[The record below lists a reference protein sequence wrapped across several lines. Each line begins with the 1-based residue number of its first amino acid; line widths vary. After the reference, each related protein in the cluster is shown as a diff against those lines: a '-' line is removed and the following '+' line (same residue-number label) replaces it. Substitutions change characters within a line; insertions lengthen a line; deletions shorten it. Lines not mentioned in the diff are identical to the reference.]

1 MLKIKTF
8 VKLDDGN
15 MRTIDTIQHE
25 GGLWLLD
32 PYGSQPPDPQMYKP
46 ARNDSDGYT
55 DSPPGR

>member
-25 GGLWLLD
+25 GGLWLLY
-32 PYGSQPPDPQMYKP
+32 PYGLQPPTRKCTSQRGMI
-46 ARNDSDGYT
+46 RIIH
-55 DSPPGR
+55 